1 MGTTPYPCVAQMFSS
16 QCLKMQRRAFVIV
29 CVNTL
34 LCLHRHIIVC
44 KAVIRNLICKYTSRL
59 DHVENSIS
67 HVTGKKWSNHTSF
80 LHQGEYQSSHILY
93 PCKSQN
99 LYSMFSNYMTNVSKY
114 CTLWYCG
121 KEFHMSATVLPE
133 DPHLPQQWSSNRTS
147 GSPWAR
153 PRGFFSSAEWLWF

>member
-16 QCLKMQRRAFVIV
+16 QCLKMQRRAFHINVIV

-80 LHQGEYQSSHILY
+80 LHQGEYQSSHIHARVRIFTACFQSTAL
-93 PCKSQN
+93 SD
-99 LYSMFSNYMTNVSKY
+99 TV
-114 CTLWYCG
+114 G
-121 KEFHMSATVLPE
+121 KNSTCQQQFCLKTHIYHNNEALTEPLV
-133 DPHLPQQWSSNRTS
+133 HLEPDLVV
-147 GSPWAR
+147 
-153 PRGFFSSAEWLWF
+153 FFIC